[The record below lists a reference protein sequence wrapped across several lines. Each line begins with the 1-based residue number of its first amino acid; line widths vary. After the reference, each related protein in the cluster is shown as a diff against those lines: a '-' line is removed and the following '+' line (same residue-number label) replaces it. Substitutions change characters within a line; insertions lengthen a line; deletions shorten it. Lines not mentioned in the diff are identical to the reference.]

1 MIGLPAVVSSCAD
14 HVFVVVGEA
23 DVGHMRRVAEVALVF
38 GLQTE
43 TKQTCVRLINLV
55 LDTKNKLNLSLQTQ
69 KFDILRDQ
77 KVKSLTSNLRL
88 CFFPLV
94 LMKPST
100 PRLLH
105 SFPFLPPNS

>member
-43 TKQTCVRLINLV
+43 TKRTCVRLINLV
-55 LDTKNKLNLSLQTQ
+55 VDTKNKLSLSPQTLQLHT
-69 KFDILRDQ
+69 FDILRGQ
-77 KVKSLTSNLRL
+77 KVKSLTSNL
-88 CFFPLV
+88 
-94 LMKPST
+94 
-100 PRLLH
+100 
-105 SFPFLPPNS
+105 